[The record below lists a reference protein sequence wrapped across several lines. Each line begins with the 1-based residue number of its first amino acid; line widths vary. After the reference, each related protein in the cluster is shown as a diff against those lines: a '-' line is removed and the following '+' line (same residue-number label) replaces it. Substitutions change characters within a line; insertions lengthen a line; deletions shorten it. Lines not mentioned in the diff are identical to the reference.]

1 MFYIETNH
9 FPIIGTPKDLINC
22 KLYNNNRILSIEE
35 NKVLVNEL
43 TSNKV
48 KKIYIYNDYI
58 LRCNR
63 DANSKPVLIDGDI
76 VLLIKNDNVESI
88 NSYTKDSNKLCG

>member
-9 FPIIGTPKDLINC
+9 FPIIGTPKDLIAC

-43 TSNKV
+43 LSNKV

-58 LRCNR
+58 LRCNK
-63 DANSKPVLIDGDI
+63 DSNSKPVLINGDV

-88 NSYTKDSNKLCG
+88 NSYTKDSSKLCG

>member
-1 MFYIETNH
+1 MFYIETN
-9 FPIIGTPKDLINC
+9 IGIPKDLIDC
-22 KLYNNNRILSIEE
+22 KLYNNNNRILSIEE

-58 LRCNR
+58 LRCNK
-63 DANSKPVLIDGDI
+63 DANSKPVLINGDV
-76 VLLIKNDNVESI
+76 VLLIKNDTVKSI
-88 NSYTKDSNKLCG
+88 DSYTKDSSKLCE

>member
-9 FPIIGTPKDLINC
+9 FPIIGAPKDLIDC
-22 KLYNNNRILSIEE
+22 KLYNNNRILSIKE

-43 TSNKV
+43 ISNKV

-58 LRCNR
+58 LRCNK
-63 DANSKPVLIDGDI
+63 DANSKPVLINGDV

-88 NSYTKDSNKLCG
+88 NSYTKDSSKLCG

>member
-9 FPIIGTPKDLINC
+9 FPIIGIPKDLIDC

-58 LRCNR
+58 LRCNK
-63 DANSKPVLIDGDI
+63 DANSKPVLINGDV
-76 VLLIKNDNVESI
+76 VLLIKNDTVKSI
-88 NSYTKDSNKLCG
+88 NSYTKDSSKLCG

>member
-1 MFYIETNH
+1 MFYIETNN
-9 FPIIGTPKDLINC
+9 FPIIGIPKDLIYC

-63 DANSKPVLIDGDI
+63 DANSKPVLINGDI

-88 NSYTKDSNKLCG
+88 NSYTKDSSKLCG

>member
-9 FPIIGTPKDLINC
+9 FPIIGTPKDLIDC

-35 NKVLVNEL
+35 NKVIVDKLV
-43 TSNKV
+43 SNKV

-63 DANSKPVLIDGDI
+63 DANSKPVLINDDVI
-76 VLLIKNDNVESI
+76 VLAKNDNIESI
-88 NSYTKDSNKLCG
+88 NSYTKDSSKLCG

>member
-1 MFYIETNH
+1 ML
-9 FPIIGTPKDLINC
+9 GTPKDLIYC
-22 KLYNNNRILSIEE
+22 KLYNNNRILSIKE

-43 TSNKV
+43 ISNKV

-58 LRCNR
+58 LRCNK
-63 DANSKPVLIDGDI
+63 DANSKPVLINGDV

-88 NSYTKDSNKLCG
+88 NSYTKDSSKLCG